1 MRRSLN
7 LGVCIFD
14 HSIIRHSRT
23 WFWQQTKELQ
33 IEDVSFSSRRLKIV
47 KMVNYFFSLDIQH
60 FKWPLYASVCIIPL
74 SDKITFRT
82 TLHIGATKRIL
93 HTAFYQCQVIAV
105 NNKILTK
112 FSESK
117 LYTCM

>member
-1 MRRSLN
+1 
-7 LGVCIFD
+7 
-14 HSIIRHSRT
+14 
-23 WFWQQTKELQ
+23 
-33 IEDVSFSSRRLKIV
+33 
-47 KMVNYFFSLDIQH
+47 MVNYFFSLDVQH
-60 FKWPLYASVCIIPL
+60 FKSPLYAIVCIIPL
-74 SDKITFRT
+74 SHKINFRK

-117 LYTCM
+117 LYKYM